1 MNDKYVR
8 MMHLRSMIN
17 TSSMSSCSQVPLP
30 NLFKSGGDPVYPG
43 PALGRGVP
51 TQECE
56 FHFDSDQP
64 EIPSFCN
71 IAREHE
77 ITYQLTVA
85 LKDSKENLEFDL
97 CFNLTTH

>member
-1 MNDKYVR
+1 ME
-8 MMHLRSMIN
+8 
-17 TSSMSSCSQVPLP
+17 VPFK
-30 NLFKSGGDPVYPG
+30 LFKSGGDPVYPG
-43 PALGRGVP
+43 PPCSWSWRGVP

-85 LKDSKENLEFDL
+85 LKDSKENLELDL
-97 CFNLTTH
+97 CFNLTTN